1 MISAGVVL
9 ARRPQR
15 AARRAARRRAPERAK
30 GGGGGRSRTP
40 RASLA
45 RPSAWAQEHARAALG
60 SLGRMWRNPLANG
73 MTAAVIAIALALPA
87 SLWMLLQNVERATAG
102 WDAGAR
108 ISVYL
113 EPGLE
118 AAAVDAAAAQIGA
131 RESVRV
137 RQRISAEQALAE
149 FRTLAGFDDA
159 LAALEGNP
167 LPAVLVIEPAPGTPR
182 SAAALGSLAGTL
194 EGIAGVDR
202 VQVDLEW
209 VERLYALLDLI
220 ERGVAL
226 FAILLAAGVLLV
238 VGNTIRL
245 DILNRRQEIEVSKLI
260 GASDAFIRRP
270 FLYGGLWFGLIGAA
284 MAWLLLAVTG
294 GLLAGPT
301 ARLASAYGSAF
312 RLSGLGA
319 DEIGAL
325 LGGGVLLGLIGSRL
339 AVGRHLRAIE
349 PG

>member
-1 MISAGVVL
+1 MARN
-9 ARRPQR
+9 ARRSARP
-15 AARRAARRRAPERAK
+15 AASRKTPPKGTREAR
-30 GGGGGRSRTP
+30 P
-40 RASLA
+40 RARARGRQLA
-45 RPSAWAQEHARAALG
+45 RPSAWVQEHARAALG
-60 SLGRMWRNPLANG
+60 SLGRMWRNPVANG

-113 EPGLE
+113 DPGLE
-118 AAAVDAAAAQIGA
+118 SSAIERATETIAA

-137 RQRISAEQALAE
+137 LERISPDEALAE
-149 FRTLAGFDDA
+149 FRSLAGFEDA
-159 LAALEGNP
+159 LSALDGNP
-167 LPAVLVIEPAPGTPR
+167 LPAVVVIEPAADTPR
-182 SAAALGSLAGTL
+182 SASALESLAKTL
-194 EGIAGVDR
+194 DDIAGVDR

-220 ERGVAL
+220 ERGVGL
-226 FAILLAAGVLLV
+226 FAVLLAAGVLLI

-245 DILNRRQEIEVSKLI
+245 DILNRRQEIEVTKLI

-270 FLYGGLWFGLIGAA
+270 FLYGGLWFGLLGALA
-284 MAWLLLAVTG
+284 AWLLLALTG
-294 GLLAGPT
+294 MLLAGPT
-301 ARLASAYGSAF
+301 ARLASAYGSGF
-312 RLSGLGA
+312 RLSGLGGA
-319 DEIGAL
+319 ESLAL
-325 LGGGVLLGLIGSRL
+325 LSAGVALGLLGSWL